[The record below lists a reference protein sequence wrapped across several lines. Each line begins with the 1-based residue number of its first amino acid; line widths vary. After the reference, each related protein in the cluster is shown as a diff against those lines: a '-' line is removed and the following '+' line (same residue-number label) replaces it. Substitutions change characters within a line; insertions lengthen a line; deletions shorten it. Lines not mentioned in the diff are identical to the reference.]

1 MTEYSIRE
9 FPASRIATIDVG
21 AVGKQKHH
29 MCALLECDVTESRLK
44 IKSLKLQ
51 GSRISFTGWLLKA
64 VSETLKEHSETAS
77 FLYGRKRKIIFD
89 DINVS
94 LLVEK
99 NIEGTK
105 VPIPLVIEQ
114 ADKKSIPDLTKEI
127 EEARVKELTGKSIVL
142 NRRTTLFES
151 LYYYLPGH
159 LRRAIWRFMLRH
171 PRFVFRKMGNVSF
184 TSIGMF
190 GQIKGWFIHT
200 SIHPISFGIGSVI
213 KKPVVINDEIKI
225 REVLNMT
232 VLLDHDVIDGG
243 PMVRFINDLVK
254 SIECGRGL

>member
-9 FPASRIATIDVG
+9 FPATRIATIDVG
-21 AVGKQKHH
+21 AIGKEKHH
-29 MCALLECDVTESRLK
+29 MYALIECDVTESRLK

-64 VSETLKEHSETAS
+64 VSLALKEHSEAAA
-77 FLYGRKRKIIFD
+77 FLYGKKKKIIFE

-99 NIEGTK
+99 TLQGTK

-114 ADKKSIPDLTKEI
+114 ADRKSIQDITKEI
-127 EEARVKELTGKSIVL
+127 ESAKEEVLSGSSIVI
-142 NRRTTLFES
+142 NRKTSLSER
-151 LYYYLPGH
+151 LYYHLPGY
-159 LRRAIWRFMLRH
+159 LRRAVWRLMLRH
-171 PRFVFRKMGNVSF
+171 PRSVYKKMGNVSF

-200 SIHPISFGIGSVI
+200 SIHPVSFGISSVI
-213 KKPVVINDEIKI
+213 KKPVVINDEIRI
-225 REVLNMT
+225 REILNMT

-243 PMVRFINDLVK
+243 PMVRFISDLVK
-254 SIECGRGL
+254 AIECGRGL